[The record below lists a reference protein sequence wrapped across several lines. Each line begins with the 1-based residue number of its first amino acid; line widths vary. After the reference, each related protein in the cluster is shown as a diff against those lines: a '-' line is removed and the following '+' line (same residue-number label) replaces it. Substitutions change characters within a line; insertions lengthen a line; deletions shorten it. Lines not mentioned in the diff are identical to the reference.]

1 MKKILFLAAIYSLVF
16 GIAAHAQNKKNEH
29 RLTFSE
35 WAAYYSNG
43 KETYNLGAGGN
54 TSSPLGNTVGL
65 LAYLSAPYKDYNDDE
80 LVLGWN
86 ANFGAGWNVTK
97 GKVARYNADIGFWSS
112 KLINKYVEVGAQYSF
127 LGVYC
132 YQNISFL
139 GSSFQ
144 AAVRVTDVQATYSRE
159 GEGVFIGWLKPKFP
173 NSSANSIGAKYFI
186 GKNVFVGG
194 RYTSYKFNK
203 EYAIVAG
210 LTSF

>member
-1 MKKILFLAAIYSLVF
+1 MAFCGLVF
-16 GIAAHAQNKKNEH
+16 NIAVKAQNNKNEH

-43 KETYNLGAGGN
+43 KETYNLGSGN
-54 TSSPLGNTVGL
+54 TTASLGNTVGL
-65 LAYLSAPYKDYNDDE
+65 LAYWSAPYKDYNDDE

-97 GKVARYNADIGFWSS
+97 GKVAQYNADIGFWSS
-112 KLINKYVEVGAQYSF
+112 KLINKYVEVGVQYSF

-159 GEGVFIGWLKPKFP
+159 GEGVFIGWLKPKSP
-173 NSSANSIGAKYFI
+173 MSYVNSIGAKYFI
-186 GKNVFVGG
+186 GKNVFLGG

-210 LTSF
+210 LTAL